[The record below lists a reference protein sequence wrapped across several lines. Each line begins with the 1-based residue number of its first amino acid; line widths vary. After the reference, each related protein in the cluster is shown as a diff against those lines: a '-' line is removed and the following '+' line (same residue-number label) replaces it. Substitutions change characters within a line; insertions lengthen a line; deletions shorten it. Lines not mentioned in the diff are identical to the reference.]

1 MLLAE
6 AIQERRFLKQ
16 LLGVLSSRVSN
27 DNASKRVVEGLVTEI
42 ASTANRLRDLEVAI
56 GWTEQQASISGLPLA
71 AYRIRGCSFNSLADV
86 YESVDAELSD
96 KYRRQAHV
104 DESLAE
110 KVVWLIDLQ
119 VPPVETTDAP
129 EEEE

>member
-16 LLGVLSSRVSN
+16 LLDTLGSRLRN

-42 ASTANRLRDLEVAI
+42 GSTANRLRDLEVAI
-56 GWTEQQASISGLPLA
+56 GWTEQQVSVSGLPLA
-71 AYRIRGCSFNSLADV
+71 AYRIRGRSFHRLADT
-86 YESVDAELSD
+86 YESVDQELTD

-110 KVVWLIDLQ
+110 KAVWLVDLQ
-119 VPPVETTDAP
+119 IPPVETIDAP